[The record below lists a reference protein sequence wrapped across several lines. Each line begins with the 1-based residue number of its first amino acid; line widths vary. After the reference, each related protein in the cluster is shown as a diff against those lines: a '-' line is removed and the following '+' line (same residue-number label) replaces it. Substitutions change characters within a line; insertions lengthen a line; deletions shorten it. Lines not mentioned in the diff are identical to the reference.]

1 MKSKF
6 CLLWLLLEV
15 GAEQFRLG
23 LVEILVCLMNIV
35 SLKVYREE
43 CVVGDRVHG
52 TGDDHVWP
60 GHGCLVAQGGVVQ
73 VFRGRGGGVVLC
85 ADADRRRCCV

>member
-15 GAEQFRLG
+15 GAEQFRLS
-23 LVEILVCLMNIV
+23 LVDILVCLMNIV
-35 SLKVYREE
+35 SLKVCREE

-52 TGDDHVWP
+52 TGVDHVWP
-60 GHGCLVAQGGVVQ
+60 GCLVARGGVVQ
-73 VFRGRGGGVVLC
+73 VFREREGGAG
-85 ADADRRRCCV
+85 ADADTRRCCV